1 MYLKQKKPLS
11 ARYSERKFGKVH
23 PKSIYAQADSECEN
37 QIFADYTEYLV
48 DVSINEYNVHWCGST
63 KQRLGA
69 EYRKAEKEVLE
80 AAEEHFIETH

>member
-1 MYLKQKKPLS
+1 M
-11 ARYSERKFGKVH
+11 
-23 PKSIYAQADSECEN
+23 
-37 QIFADYTEYLV
+37 